1 MTKKIKFQAEIELD
15 EDGVDDFAE
24 YIEDL
29 KELIHDY
36 RELKELQDDRLQ
48 RNDKPVEGSTLSLIH
63 I

>member
-29 KELIHDY
+29 KEFIHDY
-36 RELKELQDDRLQ
+36 KELKELQDDRLQ
-48 RNDKPVEGSTLSLIH
+48 RNDKPVEGSTTPKKK
-63 I
+63 